1 MRQPLL
7 LILASLFILII
18 PFPFLAH
25 AETKILTAEAAYTM
39 GDGETPSFAEAMALL
54 KAKQMALEQAG
65 TYVESY
71 TKVQNLDLTTEEIQ
85 TIAGGVLQVEVLDKS
100 RTLIGDGLRFFVKI
114 KATVTTDKMEE
125 LAQRIK
131 GKSVAEE
138 YKKLQEEYARLSK
151 DIETLKQSIAETA
164 PGPQRNEAIQ
174 RIQERE
180 RAFAAA
186 QENEGTLIQR
196 LVSGR
201 DLVSA
206 SSDEQA
212 QADQIIEIIAQKGH
226 VIILG
231 EPKAK
236 AVAGKMD
243 HLQLV
248 IPIRLKVAASLIPT
262 ISETAKSLGGSIWP
276 EFEVKL
282 RACDPSKID
291 KSRSSSRPTLDEIDV
306 LLDCGGEDVGHLSI
320 GGSAVRIRTGTT
332 NSPKVVL
339 TLIRLAEDPYIAQY
353 FQEMLH
359 GLRFALQLTVAKG
372 ENAFCILGKIPAQEK
387 KQEKEKKLGEGERLR
402 ILEKNYKEW
411 EPLRRIFPIGEVKRE
426 PFGNFEIRTKFHPEH
441 FNPLPSPGAD
451 SASTGYVAVVHEEA
465 EFTVSLEAPKTT
477 VNQLKSVTAL
487 MVLKKDTGSQLKGR
501 EYECKVF
508 P

>member
-1 MRQPLL
+1 MTMRRPLL
-7 LILASLFILII
+7 LILASLFTLVV
-18 PFPFLAH
+18 PLLVH
-25 AETKILTAEAAYTM
+25 AETKILTAEATYTM
-39 GDGETPSFAEAMALL
+39 GDGETPSFAEAMALQ
-54 KAKQMALEQAG
+54 KAKQVALEQAG

-71 TKVQNLDLTTEEIQ
+71 SKVQNYTLTADEIQ
-85 TIAGGVLQVEVLDKS
+85 TIAGGILQVEVLEKK
-100 RTLIGDGLRFFVKI
+100 RELIGDGLRHYVKI

-151 DIETLKQSIAETA
+151 EIETLKQSIAKAA

-236 AVAGKMD
+236 PVAEKMD

-248 IPIRLKVAASLIPT
+248 IPIRLKIAASLTPT
-262 ISETAKSLGGSIWP
+262 IAETAKSLGGTIWP

-282 RACDPSKID
+282 RTCDPGKIGE
-291 KSRSSSRPTLDEIDV
+291 SRSSSGRTLDEIDAQ
-306 LLDCGGEDVGHLSI
+306 LDCARERLGAYSTSGE
-320 GGSAVRIRTGTT
+320 AVRIRTGTT

-339 TLIRLAEDPYIAQY
+339 TFIRLAEDPYIAQY

-359 GLRFALQLTVAKG
+359 GLRFALQLTTAKG
-372 ENAFCILGKIPAQEK
+372 EDAFCILGRIPALENK
-387 KQEKEKKLGEGERLR
+387 NTEKKLSEGERLS

-426 PFGNFEIRTKFHPEH
+426 PFGNFEIRTKFRPEH
-441 FNPLPSPGAD
+441 SNPRPSPGAE
-451 SASTGYVAVVHEEA
+451 SASTGYVAFVHEEA
-465 EFTVSLEAPKTT
+465 ELTVSLEAPKTT
-477 VNQLKSVTAL
+477 VSQLKSVTAL
-487 MVLKKDTGSQLKGR
+487 MVLKKDTASQLKGR

>member
-1 MRQPLL
+1 MTMRRPLL

-18 PFPFLAH
+18 PFLAH
-25 AETKILTAEAAYTM
+25 AETKILTTEATYTM
-39 GDGETPSFAEAMALL
+39 GDGETPSFAEAMALQ
-54 KAKQMALEQAG
+54 KAKQVVLEQAG

-71 TKVQNLDLTTEEIQ
+71 TKIQNLDLTVEEIQ
-85 TIAGGVLQVEVLDKS
+85 TIAGGVVQVDVLEKKRS
-100 RTLIGDGLRFFVKI
+100 LVGDGLQFHIKI

-131 GKSVAEE
+131 GKSVAEV

-151 DIETLKQSIAETA
+151 EIETLKQSLAKAA

-180 RAFAAA
+180 RAFAEA

-206 SSDEQA
+206 SSDDQA

-236 AVAGKMD
+236 PVAEKLD
-243 HLQLV
+243 HLQFV
-248 IPIRLKVAASLIPT
+248 IPIRLKVAASLIPM
-262 ISETAKSLGGSIWP
+262 IAETAKSLGGTIWP

-282 RACDPSKID
+282 RTCDPGKIGE
-291 KSRSSSRPTLDEIDV
+291 SRSSSGRTLDEIDA
-306 LLDCGGEDVGHLSI
+306 LLDCAGEHLGAYSI
-320 GGSAVRIRTGTT
+320 RGSDVRIRTGTT

-339 TLIRLAEDPYIAQY
+339 TFIRLAEDPYIAQY
-353 FQEMLH
+353 FQAMLH
-359 GLRFALQLTVAKG
+359 GLRFALQLTAAKG
-372 ENAFCILGKIPAQEK
+372 EDAFCILGKIPAQEK

-411 EPLRRIFPIGEVKRE
+411 ESLRRIFPIGEIKRE
-426 PFGNFEIRTKFHPEH
+426 PFGNFEIHTKFRTEH

-501 EYECKVF
+501 EYECKVS

>member
-1 MRQPLL
+1 MRRHLL
-7 LILASLFILII
+7 LILASLFTLVV
-18 PFPFLAH
+18 PLLSH
-25 AETKILTAEAAYTM
+25 AETKILTAEGTYTM
-39 GDGETPSFAEAMALL
+39 GDGETPSLAEAMALQ
-54 KAKQMALEQAG
+54 KAKQLALEQAG

-71 TKVQNLDLTTEEIQ
+71 TKIQNLDLTVEEIQ
-85 TIAGGVLQVEVLDKS
+85 TIAGGVIQVDVLEKKRS
-100 RTLIGDGLRFFVKI
+100 LVGDGLQFHIKI

-151 DIETLKQSIAETA
+151 DIETLKQSIAKTV
-164 PGPQRNEAIQ
+164 PGPQRNAAIQ

-236 AVAGKMD
+236 PVAEQMD

-248 IPIRLKVAASLIPT
+248 IPIRLKVAASLVPT
-262 ISETAKSLGGSIWP
+262 ISETAKSLGGFIWP

-282 RACDPSKID
+282 HPCDYGKID
-291 KSRSSSRPTLDEIDV
+291 DSRSSIDV
-306 LLDCGGEDVGHLSI
+306 HIDCAFEQTGAISISGEGVG
-320 GGSAVRIRTGTT
+320 IRTGTT
-332 NSPKVVL
+332 NSPKAVL
-339 TLIRLAEDPYIAQY
+339 TFIRLAEDPYIAQY

-372 ENAFCILGKIPAQEK
+372 EGAFCILGKIPALEK
-387 KQEKEKKLGEGERLR
+387 NDTEKKLGEGERFL
-402 ILEKNYKEW
+402 ILKKSYKEW
-411 EPLRRIFPIGEVKRE
+411 ESLRRIFPIGEIKRE
-426 PFGNFEIRTKFHPEH
+426 PFGNFEIRTKFSPGYS
-441 FNPLPSPGAD
+441 PLPSPGAE
-451 SASTGYVAVVHEEA
+451 SARTGYVAVVHEEA

-487 MVLKKDTGSQLKGR
+487 MVLKKDTGSQLKGQ

>member
-1 MRQPLL
+1 MTMRQPLL

-18 PFPFLAH
+18 PFLAH
-25 AETKILTAEAAYTM
+25 AETKTLTAEAAYTM
-39 GDGETPSFAEAMALL
+39 GDGETPSFAEAMALQ

-71 TKVQNLDLTTEEIQ
+71 TKVQNYTLTTDEIQ
-85 TIAGGVLQVEVLDKS
+85 TIAGGVLQVEVLEKK
-100 RTLIGDGLRFFVKI
+100 RELIGDGLRHYVKI

-138 YKKLQEEYARLSK
+138 YKKLQEEYAKLSNE
-151 DIETLKQSIAETA
+151 IETLKQSIAKTA

-186 QENEGTLIQR
+186 QESEGTLIQR
-196 LVSGR
+196 MVSGR

-206 SSDEQA
+206 SSVEQA
-212 QADQIIEIIAQKGH
+212 PADQIIKIIAQKGH

-248 IPIRLKVAASLIPT
+248 IPIRLKIAASLTPT
-262 ISETAKSLGGSIWP
+262 IAETAKSLGGTIWP

-282 RACDPSKID
+282 RTCDPDKIGE
-291 KSRSSSRPTLDEIDV
+291 SRPSSRPTLDEVDS
-306 LLDCGGEDVGHLSI
+306 LLDCAGERLGAYSI
-320 GGSAVRIRTGTT
+320 RGSDVRIRTGTI

-339 TLIRLAEDPYIAQY
+339 TFIRLAEDPYIVQY

-359 GLRFALQLTVAKG
+359 GLRFALQLTAAKG
-372 ENAFCILGKIPAQEK
+372 EDVFCILGKIPALEK
-387 KQEKEKKLGEGERLR
+387 KNTEKKLGEGERLS
-402 ILEKNYKEW
+402 ILQKNYTEW
-411 EPLRRIFPIGEVKRE
+411 EPLRRIFPIGEIKRG
-426 PFGNFEIRTKFHPEH
+426 PFGNFEIHTKFRPERS
-441 FNPLPSPGAD
+441 NPLPSPGAD
-451 SASTGYVAVVHEEA
+451 SAGTGYVAVVHEEA

-487 MVLKKDTGSQLKGR
+487 MALKKDTASQLKGR

>member
-1 MRQPLL
+1 MQRSFLS
-7 LILASLFILII
+7 ILASLFLLVV
-18 PFPFLAH
+18 PLVAH
-25 AETKILTAEAAYTM
+25 AETKTLTAEATYTM
-39 GDGETPSFAEAMALL
+39 GDGETPSFAEAMALQ
-54 KAKQMALEQAG
+54 KAKQLALEQAG

-71 TKVQNLDLTTEEIQ
+71 TKIQNLDLTVEEIQ
-85 TIAGGVLQVEVLDKS
+85 TIAGGVVQVDVLEKKRS
-100 RTLIGDGLRFFVKI
+100 LVGDGLQFHIKI

-151 DIETLKQSIAETA
+151 DIETLKQSIAKTVH
-164 PGPQRNEAIQ
+164 GPQRNEAIQ

-206 SSDEQA
+206 SSVEQA
-212 QADQIIEIIAQKGH
+212 QADQILEIIAQKGH

-236 AVAGKMD
+236 AVAGKID

-248 IPIRLKVAASLIPT
+248 IPIRLKVAASLTPT
-262 ISETAKSLGGSIWP
+262 ISETAKSLGGFIWP
-276 EFEVKL
+276 KFEVKL
-282 RACDPSKID
+282 RTCDHGKTD
-291 KSRSSSRPTLDEIDV
+291 ESRSLLEAVDATLDCSAERLGAISIS
-306 LLDCGGEDVGHLSI
+306 GEGVG
-320 GGSAVRIRTGTT
+320 IRTGTT

-339 TLIRLAEDPYIAQY
+339 TFIRLAEDPYIAQY

-359 GLRFALQLTVAKG
+359 GLRFALQLTAAKG
-372 ENAFCILGKIPAQEK
+372 EDAFCILGKIPALEK
-387 KQEKEKKLGEGERLR
+387 KDTEKKLGEGERFLIR
-402 ILEKNYKEW
+402 TKSYKEW
-411 EPLRRIFPIGEVKRE
+411 ESLRRIFPIGEIKRE
-426 PFGNFEIRTKFHPEH
+426 PFGNFEIRTKFSPGYS
-441 FNPLPSPGAD
+441 PLPSPGAE

-465 EFTVSLEAPKTT
+465 EFTVSIEAPKTT
-477 VNQLKSVTAL
+477 VNQLESVTAL
-487 MVLKKDTGSQLKGR
+487 MVLKKDTASQLKGR
-501 EYECKVF
+501 EYECTVF

>member
-1 MRQPLL
+1 MIIRRSFLPT
-7 LILASLFILII
+7 LASLFLLVV
-18 PFPFLAH
+18 PLVAH
-25 AETKILTAEAAYTM
+25 AETKILTAEATYTM
-39 GDGETPSFAEAMALL
+39 GDGETPSFAEAMALQ

-114 KATVTTDKMEE
+114 KATVITDKMEE

-151 DIETLKQSIAETA
+151 DIETLKQSIAKTV

-206 SSDEQA
+206 SSDEQG
-212 QADQIIEIIAQKGH
+212 QADQILEIIAQKGH

-236 AVAGKMD
+236 PVAAKMD

-248 IPIRLKVAASLIPT
+248 IPIRLKVAASLLPT
-262 ISETAKSLGGSIWP
+262 ISETAKSLGGFIWP
-276 EFEVKL
+276 EFEVEIHT
-282 RACDPSKID
+282 CDRGKID
-291 KSRSSSRPTLDEIDV
+291 KSRSSGRETHDSIHARTGCSFVDLGHLII
-306 LLDCGGEDVGHLSI
+306 GGEGME
-320 GGSAVRIRTGTT
+320 IRTGTT

-339 TLIRLAEDPYIAQY
+339 TFIRLAEDPYIAQY

-359 GLRFALQLTVAKG
+359 GLRFALQLTAAKG
-372 ENAFCILGKIPAQEK
+372 EDAFCILGKIPALEK
-387 KQEKEKKLGEGERLR
+387 KDTEKKLGEGERYL
-402 ILEKNYKEW
+402 INKKSYKEW
-411 EPLRRIFPIGEVKRE
+411 ESLRRIFPIGEINRE
-426 PFGNFEIRTKFHPEH
+426 PFGNFKIRTKFSPGYS
-441 FNPLPSPGAD
+441 PLPSPGAD
-451 SASTGYVAVVHEEA
+451 SASTGYVAIVHEEA
-465 EFTVSLEAPKTT
+465 EFTVNLEAPKTT
-477 VNQLKSVTAL
+477 VNQIKSVTAL

-501 EYECKVF
+501 EFECTVF

>member
-1 MRQPLL
+1 MTARQSFRS
-7 LILASLFILII
+7 ILAALFLLVV
-18 PFPFLAH
+18 PLVAH
-25 AETKILTAEAAYTM
+25 AETKILTAEATYTM
-39 GDGETPSFAEAMALL
+39 GDGETPSFAEAMALQ
-54 KAKQMALEQAG
+54 KAKQTALEQAG

-114 KATVTTDKMEE
+114 KTTVTTDKMEE

-131 GKSVAEE
+131 GKSIAEE

-151 DIETLKQSIAETA
+151 DIETLKRSIAKTS

-174 RIQERE
+174 QIQERE

-186 QENEGTLIQR
+186 QENEGTFIQR
-196 LVSGR
+196 LVSGQ

-206 SSDEQA
+206 SSLEQA
-212 QADQIIEIIAQKGH
+212 PADQIIEIIAQKGH

-248 IPIRLKVAASLIPT
+248 IPIRLKIAAGLTPT
-262 ISETAKSLGGSIWP
+262 IAETAKSLGGTIWP
-276 EFEVKL
+276 EFEVTL
-282 RACDPSKID
+282 RTCDPGKIGESSKLTPEA
-291 KSRSSSRPTLDEIDV
+291 R
-306 LLDCGGEDVGHLSI
+306 LDCLREGLGAYSI
-320 GGSAVRIRTGTT
+320 SGSDLRIRTRTT
-332 NSPKVVL
+332 NSPKAIL
-339 TLIRLAEDPYIAQY
+339 TFIRLAEDPYIAQY
-353 FQEMLH
+353 FQEMIH
-359 GLRFALQLTVAKG
+359 GLRFALQLTSTKG
-372 ENAFCILGKIPAQEK
+372 EDAFCILGKIPALEK
-387 KQEKEKKLGEGERLR
+387 KGTEKKLGESERLS
-402 ILEKNYKEW
+402 ILQKIYKEW
-411 EPLRRIFPIGEVKRE
+411 EPLRRVFPIGEIQRE
-426 PFGNFEIRTKFHPEH
+426 PVGNFEIRTKFDPEH
-441 FNPLPSPGAD
+441 YNPLPSPGAD
-451 SASTGYVAVVHEEA
+451 TASRGYVAVVHEEA

-487 MVLKKDTGSQLKGR
+487 MVLKKDIDRQLKGR

-508 P
+508 S

>member
-1 MRQPLL
+1 MRRSFLSP
-7 LILASLFILII
+7 LASLFLLVV
-18 PFPFLAH
+18 PLVAH
-25 AETKILTAEAAYTM
+25 AETKILTSEAAYTM
-39 GDGETPSFAEAMALL
+39 GDGETPSFAEAMALQ
-54 KAKQMALEQAG
+54 KAKQTALEQAG

-85 TIAGGVLQVEVLDKS
+85 TIAGGVLRVEVLDKS

-131 GKSVAEE
+131 GKSIAEE

-151 DIETLKQSIAETA
+151 DIETLKRSIAKTS

-174 RIQERE
+174 QIQERE

-186 QENEGTLIQR
+186 QQNEGTFIQR
-196 LVSGR
+196 LVSGQ

-212 QADQIIEIIAQKGH
+212 PADQIIKNISQKGYI
-226 VIILG
+226 VILG

-248 IPIRLKVAASLIPT
+248 IPIRLKITASLIPT
-262 ISETAKSLGGSIWP
+262 IGETAKSLGGTIWP

-282 RACDPSKID
+282 RTCDPDKIGESSKL
-291 KSRSSSRPTLDEIDV
+291 TLDAR
-306 LLDCGGEDVGHLSI
+306 LDCAGEHLGHLSI
-320 GGSAVRIRTGTT
+320 RGSDVRIRTGTT

-339 TLIRLAEDPYIAQY
+339 TFIRLAEDPYIAQY

-359 GLRFALQLTVAKG
+359 GLRFALQLTAAKG
-372 ENAFCILGKIPAQEK
+372 EDAFCILGKIPALEK
-387 KQEKEKKLGEGERLR
+387 KDTEKKLGEGERFR

-411 EPLRRIFPIGEVKRE
+411 EPLRRIFPIGEIKRE
-426 PFGNFEIRTKFHPEH
+426 PFGNFEIRTKFRPEH
-441 FNPLPSPGAD
+441 SNPLPGPEAD
-451 SASTGYVAVVHEEA
+451 AASTGYVAFVHEEA

-487 MVLKKDTGSQLKGR
+487 MVLKKDTASQLKGR

>member
-1 MRQPLL
+1 MMRPLL
-7 LILASLFILII
+7 LILTSRFTLVVPL
-18 PFPFLAH
+18 LVH
-25 AETKILTAEAAYTM
+25 AEIKVLTAEATYTM
-39 GDGETPSFAEAMALL
+39 GDGETPSFAEAMALQ

-71 TKVQNLDLTTEEIQ
+71 TKVQNYTLTTDEIQ
-85 TIAGGVLQVEVLDKS
+85 TIAGGVIQVEVLEKK
-100 RTLIGDGLRFFVKI
+100 RELIGDGLRHYVKI
-114 KATVTTDKMEE
+114 KATVTTDKIAD

-131 GKSVAEE
+131 GKNVAEE
-138 YKKLQEEYARLSK
+138 YKNLQEEYARLSK
-151 DIETLKQSIAETA
+151 DIETLKQSIAKTV

-212 QADQIIEIIAQKGH
+212 QTDQIIEIIAQKGH

-231 EPKAK
+231 KPKAK
-236 AVAGKMD
+236 PVAAKMD

-248 IPIRLKVAASLIPT
+248 ISIRLKVAASLIPT
-262 ISETAKSLGGSIWP
+262 ISETAKSLGGFIWP

-282 RACDPSKID
+282 RTCDRGKLD
-291 KSRSSSRPTLDEIDV
+291 KSRSSGTRTLDEIEV
-306 LLDCGGEDVGHLSI
+306 HINCGSVDTGAISI
-320 GGSAVRIRTGTT
+320 SGDALGIRTGTT

-339 TLIRLAEDPYIAQY
+339 TFIRLAEDPYIAQY

-372 ENAFCILGKIPAQEK
+372 EDAFCILGKIPA
-387 KQEKEKKLGEGERLR
+387 LAGCG
-402 ILEKNYKEW
+402 
-411 EPLRRIFPIGEVKRE
+411 
-426 PFGNFEIRTKFHPEH
+426 
-441 FNPLPSPGAD
+441 
-451 SASTGYVAVVHEEA
+451 
-465 EFTVSLEAPKTT
+465 KTR
-477 VNQLKSVTAL
+477 V
-487 MVLKKDTGSQLKGR
+487 
-501 EYECKVF
+501 E
-508 P
+508 

>member
-1 MRQPLL
+1 
-7 LILASLFILII
+7 
-18 PFPFLAH
+18 
-25 AETKILTAEAAYTM
+25 
-39 GDGETPSFAEAMALL
+39 
-54 KAKQMALEQAG
+54 
-65 TYVESY
+65 
-71 TKVQNLDLTTEEIQ
+71 
-85 TIAGGVLQVEVLDKS
+85 
-100 RTLIGDGLRFFVKI
+100 
-114 KATVTTDKMEE
+114 MEE

-151 DIETLKQSIAETA
+151 DIETLKQLIAKTV

-180 RAFAAA
+180 RAFAAV

-206 SSDEQA
+206 SSDEQTT
-212 QADQIIEIIAQKGH
+212 ADQIIGIIAQKGH

-248 IPIRLKVAASLIPT
+248 IPIRIEVAASLIPT
-262 ISETAKSLGGSIWP
+262 IAETAESLGGAIWP

-282 RACDPSKID
+282 RTCDPGKID
-291 KSRSSSRPTLDEIDV
+291 KSRSSGRPTLDEIAAQ
-306 LLDCGGEDVGHLSI
+306 LDCAGEDVGHLSI
-320 GGSAVRIRTGTT
+320 RGSDVRIRTGIT

-339 TLIRLAEDPYIAQY
+339 TFIRLAEDPYIAQY

-359 GLRFALQLTVAKG
+359 GLRFALQLTAAKG
-372 ENAFCILGKIPAQEK
+372 EDAFCILGKIPALEK
-387 KQEKEKKLGEGERLR
+387 KDTEKNLGEGERLR

-411 EPLRRIFPIGEVKRE
+411 EPLRRIFAVGEVKRE
-426 PFGNFEIRTKFHPEH
+426 SFGSFEIRTKFHPEH

-465 EFTVSLEAPKTT
+465 EFIVSLEAPKTT
-477 VNQLKSVTAL
+477 VSQLKSVTAL
-487 MVLKKDTGSQLKGR
+487 MVLRKNTGNQLKGQ
-501 EYECKVF
+501 EYECRVF
-508 P
+508 Q